1 MTETV
6 RDGAL
11 DLLLGGVCVGCGR
24 PGRLVCPV
32 CLAELP
38 EGAAPAWP
46 TPTPAGLVVPWAASA
61 YAGTVRAMVLGLKER
76 GLLGLASPLARLLAA
91 AVACDLPR
99 GRPVVL
105 VPVPSRPATVRA
117 RGHDPTHTITARAA
131 RGLTRGGLDVEVRR
145 LLRQRSGVLDQAGLD
160 AAGRAVNLSGSM
172 RVSET
177 AVRRSR
183 LRLRRVRLVVCDDV
197 LTTGSTARE
206 AQRALEEAGLEVI
219 RVATVAATLRRDR
232 AGTTPGTTP
241 GLWSS

>member
-1 MTETV
+1 M
-6 RDGAL
+6 
-11 DLLLGGVCVGCGR
+11 
-24 PGRLVCPV
+24 
-32 CLAELP
+32 
-38 EGAAPAWP
+38 
-46 TPTPAGLVVPWAASA
+46 
-61 YAGTVRAMVLGLKER
+61 
-76 GLLGLASPLARLLAA
+76 
-91 AVACDLPR
+91 
-99 GRPVVL
+99 L

-160 AAGRAVNLSGSM
+160 AASRAANLSGSM
-172 RVSET
+172 RVPET

-183 LRLRRVRLVVCDDV
+183 LRRRHVRLVVCDDV

-232 AGTTPGTTP
+232 AGTAPGTTP